1 MTENE
6 KRLKIVQKK
15 SYEEQLSEAEKG
27 VTSKIF
33 GMGASAIGMASLFT
47 LTGMLTSMDPQ
58 SFVPLLPML
67 GGFTSLG
74 VNIYAVKGLIESIV
88 NKAIAQ
94 DRIKTIDAELSLGM
108 KEERD
113 MSR

>member
-15 SYEEQLSEAEKG
+15 GYEEQLSEAEKG
-27 VTSKIF
+27 ITSKIF
-33 GMGASAIGMASLFT
+33 GMGASAVGMASLFT
-47 LTGMLTSMDPQ
+47 LTGIMTSMDPQ
-58 SFVPLLPML
+58 SYIPLLSML

-74 VNIYAVKGLIESIV
+74 VNIYAVKGLIESV
-88 NKAIAQ
+88 VSKAIAQ
-94 DRIKTIDAELSLGM
+94 DRIKTIEAELSLEM
-108 KEERD
+108 EEERD